1 MPERTG
7 SYYVSMA
14 STDEFSRLPTIHD
27 VARLAGV
34 SKTTAS
40 DALQGRGRVSN
51 RTRERV
57 SAAAESLRYRPHAGA
72 RDLTRRRSE
81 VLGLLA
87 GDFFDPFVAE
97 FAGYFEQEA
106 SRHGLQV
113 LLSTAGSDLHDLNRA
128 LANLIEHRVA
138 AVVLVACGEDDEAY
152 RSIAGLIPVI
162 TLASSGP
169 GTPIGVDDLT
179 GALLAMG
186 HLLELGHR
194 RIAYL
199 TGSLLPIQVDRAR
212 FAGYRAALNRA
223 SIQWPEEYRCKV
235 TGRAGAENFQPIRT
249 LLTSDQPPT
258 AIFATSD
265 VLALGVI
272 AVAHELGIRVP
283 EELSVVGFDDIQ
295 FASFPTVGLTT
306 VRQPSAHLAFLAV
319 EAVVQ
324 RLAGSAS
331 YSPTLIEP
339 ELVVRTSTAPPAAS

>member
-1 MPERTG
+1 
-7 SYYVSMA
+7 MA
-14 STDEFSRLPTIHD
+14 FPDEFSRLPTIHD

-40 DALQGRGRVSN
+40 DALHGRGRVSTA
-51 RTRERV
+51 TRDRV
-57 SAAAESLRYRPHAGA
+57 SAAAESLGYRPHAGA

-97 FAGYFEQEA
+97 FAGHFEREA
-106 SRHGLQV
+106 SRHGLQI
-113 LLSTAGSDLHDLNRA
+113 LLSTAGSDLHDLKRA

-138 AVVLVACGEDDEAY
+138 AVVLVACGDDDDAY
-152 RSIAGLIPVI
+152 RSIVGLIPVI
-162 TLASSGP
+162 SLASSGP

-179 GALLAMG
+179 GALLAMD
-186 HLLELGHR
+186 HLLDLGHR

-199 TGSLLPIQVDRAR
+199 TGRLLPVQVDRTR
-212 FAGYRAALNRA
+212 FAGYRAALSRA
-223 SIQWPEEYRCKV
+223 SIQWPDEYRCEV
-235 TGRAGAENFQPIRT
+235 TEADGTEDKLQPLRD
-249 LLTSDQPPT
+249 LLTSHQRPT

-265 VLALGVI
+265 VLALG
-272 AVAHELGIRVP
+272 AMSVAHELGIRVP

-306 VRQPSAHLAFLAV
+306 VRQPSAHLAHLAV

-324 RLAGSAS
+324 RLAGTSTS
-331 YSPTLIEP
+331 SPTLVEP
-339 ELVVRTSTAPPAAS
+339 ELVVRTSTAPPAVP